1 MQNTGIGNVSGAI
14 PTINGGAVQNVAVMA
29 NSANEPLDAVLDGL
43 EAAVYVADAHNG
55 EILFAN
61 RAFQALHGFDAVGQ
75 ILREWVVPLP
85 ERGDYRVDPRGVEAP
100 DAPCELFDGE
110 LLQPRTGHWYHVK
123 EQAVRWVD
131 GRIVRLGIATDITS
145 RKKTAETTR
154 RQEERIAHTARL
166 ITMGEMAST
175 LAHELNQPLSAIA
188 NYCNGC
194 IARMQAGASMEE
206 LLPAMRKAAAQ
217 AERAGKVIARIR
229 AFVKKSE
236 PRRRATPVAAIL
248 EEALAL
254 IEIDARR
261 RGIRL
266 SVEIAP
272 GLPDVHADQIMIEQV
287 LLNLARNG
295 LDAMRDT
302 PEDERMLTVRARM
315 GGKRFVEIAVLDRGH
330 GIDEEDLEQLFK
342 PFFTTRDEGMGM
354 GLPICRSIIEF
365 HDGCLTARPEP
376 EGGIIFIFTLPIEET
391 TCEWSGEQN
400 NA

>member
-1 MQNTGIGNVSGAI
+1 MQNKGMENMSDAISAIDGGVVQSAAGAI
-14 PTINGGAVQNVAVMA
+14 I
-29 NSANEPLDAVLDGL
+29 SANEPLDAVLGGL
-43 EAAVYVADAHNG
+43 ESAVYVADAHSG

-85 ERGDYRVDPRGVEAP
+85 ERGDYRVDPRGVEAR

-123 EQAVRWVD
+123 EQAVPWVD
-131 GRIVRLGIATDITS
+131 GRVVRLGIATDITG
-145 RKKTAETTR
+145 RKKTAEMTR
-154 RQEERIAHTARL
+154 RQEERFAHTARL

-175 LAHELNQPLSAIA
+175 LAHELNQPLAAIA

-194 IARMQAGASMEE
+194 IARMQAGAVAEE
-206 LLPAMRKAAAQ
+206 LLPVMQKAANQ

-236 PRRRATPVAAIL
+236 PRRRATPVAVIL

-254 IEIDARR
+254 IEIDAHR

-295 LDAMRDT
+295 LDAMKDT
-302 PEDERMLTVRARM
+302 QEEGRVLTVRARA
-315 GGKRFVEIAVLDRGH
+315 GKGRFVEIAVIDRGH
-330 GIDEEDLEQLFK
+330 GIDKEDLERLFE

-365 HDGCLTARPEP
+365 HDGHLTARPGS
-376 EGGIIFIFTLPIEET
+376 EGGIIFTFTLPIEET
-391 TCEWSGEQN
+391 TRE
-400 NA
+400 